1 MIHENLQFLR
11 RAHGYSQEE
20 VAERIGVSRQAVAK
34 WESGETIPDLPNT
47 QALAAFYDITLDEL
61 VNHHDGQGGALISP
75 KGKHIFGL
83 VRVGERGQIVIPKQA
98 REVFS
103 ISAGDQLL
111 VLGDE
116 EQGIAI
122 VKADLV
128 QSFAH
133 ELMKA
138 AQREK
143 DLPRGGR
150 GGEGE

>member
-1 MIHENLQFLR
+1 M
-11 RAHGYSQEE
+11 
-20 VAERIGVSRQAVAK
+20 
-34 WESGETIPDLPNT
+34 
-47 QALAAFYDITLDEL
+47 
-61 VNHHDGQGGALISP
+61 
-75 KGKHIFGL
+75 
-83 VRVGERGQIVIPKQA
+83 RVGERGQIVIPKRA

-103 ISAGDQLL
+103 ISTGDQLL

-143 DLPRGGR
+143 APPRSER

>member
-11 RAHGYSQEE
+11 RAHYSQEE

>member
-1 MIHENLQFLR
+1 MISQNLQYLR
-11 RAHGYSQEE
+11 RAHGFSQEE

-34 WESGETIPDLPNT
+34 WEAGETVPDLPNS
-47 QALAAFYDITLDEL
+47 QALAAFYGVTLDEL
-61 VNHHDGQGGALISP
+61 VNHQDAQGGALITP
-75 KGKHIFGL
+75 KGKHLFGL
-83 VRVGERGQIVIPKQA
+83 VKVGERGQIVIPKQA
-98 REVFS
+98 REVFG
-103 ISAGDQLL
+103 IAPGDQLL

-138 AQREK
+138 AQRERA
-143 DLPRGGR
+143 LPPEEEAGDIQ
-150 GGEGE
+150 

>member
-1 MIHENLQFLR
+1 MKWRSSASSEGMGTERGSKTQSKGAQPSPAARAGLCIPCLSLIHI
-11 RAHGYSQEE
+11 S
-20 VAERIGVSRQAVAK
+20 
-34 WESGETIPDLPNT
+34 
-47 QALAAFYDITLDEL
+47 QALADLYNITLDEL
-61 VNHHDGQGGALISP
+61 VNHHDSQGGALLTP
-75 KGKHIFGL
+75 KGKHLFGL
-83 VRVGERGQIVIPKQA
+83 VRVGERGQIVIPKRA

-103 ISAGDQLL
+103 ISTGDQLL

-143 DLPRGGR
+143 APPRSER